1 MQWSKLKARIKAL
14 ICPELSDR
22 IDLHLT
28 SYRHSH
34 DGADKLWVTVDGN
47 RVFDCKHYRHEVAE
61 VNAYSI
67 GLRDQEL
74 KTRLRDQEI
83 HSPAEFGSAIKLYP
97 CLSIDEA
104 LASDD
109 PIIKAFAMVDRRLGK
124 RRLAMLELSVSEHS
138 LVKTFYSLRLS
149 TAHIQ
154 RIKNSCGASWE
165 WDASRKRKPPHNSV
179 LN

>member
-1 MQWSKLKARIKAL
+1 MQWSKLKARFKAL

-34 DGADKLWVTVDGN
+34 DGADKVWITVDGH
-47 RVFDCKHYRHEVAE
+47 RVFDCKHYSYEAAE
-61 VNAYSI
+61 ANAYSI

-74 KTRLRDQEI
+74 KTRLRDQEV

-97 CLSIDEA
+97 SLSIDEA
-104 LASDD
+104 LASEN

-124 RRLAMLELSVSEHS
+124 RKLAMLELSASEHS
-138 LVKTFYSLRLS
+138 LVKTFYSLRLA
-149 TAHIQ
+149 TANIQ
-154 RIKNSCGASWE
+154 QA
-165 WDASRKRKPPHNSV
+165 RKTARPHDQKRA
-179 LN
+179 